1 MARPEG
7 GRPGQPERPEVL
19 EFGSPRQLRWRPP
32 RWLAAVVVLLIAAGV
47 AVIVVVTAAPA
58 KKHSAAH
65 GPVTVTSVGHP
76 LLGVRSGWV
85 LFGLGP
91 GEVVRIQL
99 AAGRITRTTV
109 PALLSSGP
117 VTFLAGPHQVIIRP
131 LDFVPGYLVP
141 DGQPARMLRAALSRG
156 GTVLPGPR
164 PGQVWV
170 KDVSGQHPLMSLV
183 GQDGGKLGAAI
194 PIPASGQWPV
204 SSDGRGYLLI
214 HRGGHVYDARPGT
227 RHLVTSGA
235 VAAVGP
241 TRWLTVA
248 CRRRHHCLDVVID
261 SVTGARRV
269 LAGPR
274 LSTIVPAGVISPDG
288 STAAL
293 FRVRAGGQATL
304 HLLSLDS
311 GTDHAIPVHPNQ
323 EAFGLGAVAW
333 SPDSQW
339 LFVVTADGRIVAV
352 GAKTG
357 RVHGLGIALPRV
369 SQLAVR

>member
-7 GRPGQPERPEVL
+7 ARPGQPERPEVL
-19 EFGSPRQLRWRPP
+19 QFGSSRQRRLRLP
-32 RWLAAVVVLLIAAGV
+32 RWLAPVVVLLIAAGA

-58 KKHSAAH
+58 KKHPAAH
-65 GPVTVTSVGHP
+65 GPVTLTSVGHP
-76 LLGVRSGWV
+76 LLGVRAGWE
-85 LFGLGP
+85 LFGLGS
-91 GEVVRIQL
+91 GQVVRIQL
-99 AAGRITRTTV
+99 AAGRITRTAV

-141 DGQPARMLRAALSRG
+141 DGQPARQLRGALGHGS
-156 GTVLPGPR
+156 TVLPGPR

-170 KDVSGQHPLMSLV
+170 QGMSGQHALMSLV
-183 GQDGGKLGAAI
+183 GQDGSKLGAAV
-194 PIPASGQWPV
+194 PIPANGQWPV
-204 SSDGRGYLLI
+204 ISDGRGYLLI
-214 HRGGHVYDARPGT
+214 HRAGHVYDARPGT
-227 RHLVTSGA
+227 RHLITSGA

-248 CRRRHHCLDVVID
+248 CRRRRHCLDVVID

-293 FRVRAGGQATL
+293 FRVRAGQATVQ
-304 HLLSLDS
+304 LLRLVS
-311 GTDHAIPVHPNQ
+311 GTERAIPVHLDQ
-323 EAFGLGAVAW
+323 ESFDLGAVAW

-339 LFVVTADGRIVAV
+339 LFVVTAGRRIVAV
-352 GAKTG
+352 SASTG
-357 RVHGLGIALPRV
+357 RVRGLGVALPPV

>member
-7 GRPGQPERPEVL
+7 ARPGQPEVL
-19 EFGSPRQLRWRPP
+19 EFGSSRRRRWRLP
-32 RWLAAVVVLLIAAGV
+32 RWLAPVVVLLIAAGV
-47 AVIVVVTAAPA
+47 AVFVVVTAAPV

-76 LLGVRSGWV
+76 LLGVRAGWE
-85 LFGLGP
+85 LFGLGS
-91 GEVVRIQL
+91 GGVVRIQL

-109 PALLSSGP
+109 PALLSTGP

-141 DGQPARMLRAALSRG
+141 DGQPAQALRAALSRG

-164 PGQVWV
+164 PGQFWV
-170 KDVSGQHPLMSLV
+170 QDAGGRQPLMSLV
-183 GQDGGKLGAAI
+183 GQDGSKLGAAI
-194 PIPASGQWPV
+194 PIPASGRWPV
-204 SSDGRGYLLI
+204 ISDGRGYLLI
-214 HRGGHVYDARPGT
+214 HRAGRIYDARPGT
-227 RHLVTSGA
+227 RHLITSGT

-248 CRRRHHCLDVVID
+248 CQRRHHCLDVVID

-274 LSTIVPAGVISPDG
+274 LSTIAPAGVISPDG
-288 STAAL
+288 SAAAL
-293 FRVRAGGQATL
+293 FRVRAGGQTTIQ
-304 HLLSLDS
+304 LLSLAS

-323 EAFGLGAVAW
+323 ESFDLGAVAW

-352 GAKTG
+352 SARTG
-357 RVHGLGIALPRV
+357 RVRGLGVALPPV